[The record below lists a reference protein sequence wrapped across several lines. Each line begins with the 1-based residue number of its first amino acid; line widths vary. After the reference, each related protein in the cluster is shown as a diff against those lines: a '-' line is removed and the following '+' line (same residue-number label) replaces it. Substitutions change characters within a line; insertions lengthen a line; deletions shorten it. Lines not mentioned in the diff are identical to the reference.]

1 MLDWAKNRIPTQL
14 IPKKIKKT
22 QFRSALKSSKSP
34 DLKTDLTALVDQ
46 DVLYPPCVGQFTP
59 IRMVED
65 RDIID
70 RFEHIPCNAGD
81 LVCWDYRIPHAN
93 SFKNNTPHTREA
105 VYIGLLP
112 DIELNR
118 SYVENQLER
127 FKRGLVPSDQWH
139 SHKKSQNCDYIFSTL
154 GRKLMSIDPW
164 E

>member
-1 MLDWAKNRIPTQL
+1 VNKNNDSKPDIILPLDQEI
-14 IPKKIKKT
+14 
-22 QFRSALKSSKSP
+22 
-34 DLKTDLTALVDQ
+34 
-46 DVLYPPCVGQFTP
+46 LYPPCVGQFTP

-65 RDIID
+65 KEIID

-81 LVCWDYRIPHAN
+81 IVCWDYRIPHAN
-93 SFKNNTPHTREA
+93 SFKNNTSQTREA

-118 SYVENQLER
+118 TYVENQLEN
-127 FKRGLVPSDQWH
+127 FNKGLVPSDQWH
-139 SHKKSQNCDYIFSTL
+139 NHKKSQSCNYNFSIL